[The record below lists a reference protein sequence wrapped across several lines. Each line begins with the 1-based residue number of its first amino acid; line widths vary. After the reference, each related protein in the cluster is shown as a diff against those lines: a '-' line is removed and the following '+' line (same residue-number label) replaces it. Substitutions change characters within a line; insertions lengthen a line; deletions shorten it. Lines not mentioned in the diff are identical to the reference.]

1 MDFRTDLA
9 VERIAV
15 TGIENSKGIEKTV
28 KNYGNS
34 TVTCINVINSDGEK
48 LIGKPKGKYITI
60 DVPSFSSDG
69 ELLDGRLDGLID
81 ELRLLLPEKGNV
93 LIVGIGNRNMT
104 ADALGPVCADKI
116 FVTHHIGKEL
126 ASSLGF
132 NDLRSV
138 ASVSTGVL
146 GMTGIESFEI
156 ISGIVKKCDFDC
168 VIAIDALAAMDIR
181 RLGSTVQ
188 LSDSGISPGSGIGNK
203 RSELSRNTLG
213 VPVIAVGVPTVI
225 SAYTLAENVMSEL
238 GLNADMSKGDKFKEY
253 IVASREADIIND
265 RASKLIALALNS
277 ALQPNIDLSDLM
289 MLM

>member
-15 TGIENSKGIEKTV
+15 TGVVNSNSIKKTV
-28 KNYGNS
+28 KDYGKS
-34 TVTCINVINSDGEK
+34 TVTCVDVLNSEGEK
-48 LIGKPKGKYITI
+48 LIGKPIGKYITI

-69 ELLDGRLDGLID
+69 ELLDGRLKGLID

-104 ADALGPVCADKI
+104 ADALGPACADKI

-132 NDLRSV
+132 DNLRSV
-138 ASVSTGVL
+138 ASISTGVL
-146 GMTGIESFEI
+146 GMTGIEAFEI
-156 ISGIVKKCDFDC
+156 VSGIVAKSNFDC
-168 VIAIDALAAMDIR
+168 VIAIDALAAMDIK

-188 LSDSGISPGSGIGNK
+188 LSDSGISPASGIGNK
-203 RSELSRNTLG
+203 RSELSKKTLG
-213 VPVIAVGVPTVI
+213 IPVIAVGVPTVI
-225 SAYTLAENVMSEL
+225 SAYTLAENILSEL
-238 GLNADMSKGDKFKEY
+238 DFNIDISKGNKFKEY
-253 IVASREADIIND
+253 IVASREADIINE
-265 RASKLIALALNS
+265 RASKLIALAINS
-277 ALQPNIDLSDLM
+277 ALQPDIDLNDLL